1 MPTDDATPSDSNAP
15 RDEDALL
22 MLAVR
27 SGDAFAFEELM
38 TRNQNRVCAFLQRLV
53 GNLQLAED
61 LTQEVFMRVYKSR
74 DSYRPDALFTT
85 WLYRIARNVAFN
97 SLRSKNRRPEL
108 LFGAAARGRGG
119 NGNGGSGA
127 STSSLC
133 VEGRL
138 LAQSGATPT
147 RQIAK
152 LEMQTIVRAAVDALG
167 TRQREALLLARFEG
181 MSYQEI
187 ADAMNLTPKAV
198 KSLLSRARLNL
209 KEALAPY
216 VEEGKRSQ

>member
-1 MPTDDATPSDSNAP
+1 MPNADVTPSDDYAS
-15 RDEDALL
+15 RDEDARL
-22 MLAVR
+22 MLAVQA
-27 SGDAFAFEELM
+27 GDAFAFEELM

-74 DSYRPDALFTT
+74 ESYRPDALFST
-85 WLYRIARNVAFN
+85 WLYRIARNVALN
-97 SLRSKNRRPEL
+97 SLRAKSRRPEL
-108 LFGAAARGRGG
+108 LFSGATRGG
-119 NGNGGSGA
+119 GKKAGG
-127 STSSLC
+127 STSSLS
-133 VEGRL
+133 VEGSL
-138 LAQSGATPT
+138 LSRSGATPT
-147 RQIAK
+147 RRVAK

-216 VEEGKRSQ
+216 VEEEKRSQ

>member
-1 MPTDDATPSDSNAP
+1 MPTDDATPSDENAP

-108 LFGAAARGRGG
+108 LFGAANRDRDGG
-119 NGNGGSGA
+119 NGA
-127 STSSLC
+127 SDST
-133 VEGRL
+133 VEGSL

-147 RQIAK
+147 RQVAK
-152 LEMQTIVRAAVDALG
+152 LELQTIVRAAVDALG